1 MGRFGEKLRREREL
15 REITLEE
22 VATATK
28 IGTRSLRALE
38 EEKFDRLPGGVFN
51 RGFVRAYAR
60 YVGIDEDEAVLDFLE
75 ASKEAEPESKEF
87 NKIAVIAKQVESSR
101 AREPGARRRGAVAF
115 ACTLLGVLVLAG
127 VALAGWPYLE
137 KWRHENPAQAKL
149 AKLQSLYQQVQ
160 AASAKTSASSAA
172 ATVATPGAPPSG
184 TEAKPP
190 APAASPVST
199 ESPVAAAASEISLVV
214 SAKQRSWIEV
224 TADGKVVMRGTIE
237 PDSSNQAGRTFTA
250 RTQLVL
256 VTGNPNGIELTFNG
270 RPFKINGPMNRTRSL
285 TFSAAETLQE

>member
-60 YVGIDEDEAVLDFLE
+60 YVGIDEDEAVMDFLE
-75 ASKEAEPESKEF
+75 ASKEAEPESKEL

-101 AREPGARRRGAVAF
+101 AREPGARRRGAMAF
-115 ACTLLGVLVLAG
+115 ACTLLAVLVLAG

-137 KWRHENPAQAKL
+137 KWRHENPAQGKL

-160 AASAKTSASSAA
+160 AATKTSTPSNAA
-172 ATVATPGAPPSG
+172 APNAVQSGA
-184 TEAKPP
+184 EIKPAGP
-190 APAASPVST
+190 VASPVST
-199 ESPVAAAASEISLVV
+199 ESPTAAPASKEISLVV

-224 TADGKVVMRGTIE
+224 TADGKVVMRGTID
-237 PDSSNQAGRTFTA
+237 PDSSNQAERTFTA

-270 RPFKINGPMNRTRSL
+270 RPFKIDGPMNRTRSL
-285 TFSAAETLQE
+285 TFSAAATLQE

>member
-75 ASKEAEPESKEF
+75 ASKEAEHETEEF
-87 NKIAVIAKQVESSR
+87 NKIAVIARQVESSR
-101 AREPGARRRGAVAF
+101 APEPGARRRGAMAF

-127 VALAGWPYLE
+127 VALAGWPYLD
-137 KWRHENPAQAKL
+137 KWRHESPAQGKL

-160 AASAKTSASSAA
+160 AATKTSTPSTAA
-172 ATVATPGAPPSG
+172 APSAVQSSS
-184 TEAKPP
+184 EIKPP

-199 ESPVAAAASEISLVV
+199 ESPAAAPAGNVISLVV
-214 SAKQRSWIEV
+214 SARQRSWIEV
-224 TADGKVVMRGTIE
+224 TADGKVVMRGTID
-237 PDSSNQAGRTFTA
+237 PDSSDQAQRTFTA

-270 RPFKINGPMNRTRSL
+270 RPFKINGPMSRTRSL